1 MESTSRRRKLDH
13 MKKLIATLILIAG
26 IAAQAEHVIT
36 IQITIPDRLEED
48 LESLLL
54 TMPEHSDT
62 NVVETTE
69 EKVKRITAEVATAF
83 WQRRLKKM
91 KRTEHM
97 KTVDDNVDDIE
108 GE

>member
-1 MESTSRRRKLDH
+1 
-13 MKKLIATLILIAG
+13 MKKLIAILLLVAG
-26 IAAQAEHVIT
+26 IAQAEHVIT

-54 TMPEHSDT
+54 TMPGHSDT

-69 EKVKRITAEVATAF
+69 EKVKRITAEVATTF

-97 KTVDDNVDDIE
+97 LTVDDNVSDIS

>member
-1 MESTSRRRKLDH
+1 

-26 IAAQAEHVIT
+26 IAQAEHVIT

-54 TMPEHSDT
+54 TMPGHSDT

-69 EKVKRITAEVATAF
+69 EKVKRITAEVATTI
-83 WQRRLKKM
+83 WQRRLMKM
-91 KRTEHM
+91 TRTEHM
-97 KTVDDNVDDIE
+97 KTVDDNVDDIS

>member
-1 MESTSRRRKLDH
+1 MRNYLEFEKEIKT
-13 MKKLIATLILIAG
+13 
-26 IAAQAEHVIT
+26 
-36 IQITIPDRLEED
+36 LEED

-54 TMPEHSDT
+54 TMPGHSDT

-69 EKVKRITAEVATAF
+69 EKVKRITAEVATTF

-97 KTVDDNVDDIE
+97 LTVDDNVDDIS